1 MASLGGCGSLVSSE
15 VAVKAVGH
23 GCSHPKAVLG
33 LENPLARRCA
43 QTVSEQVLALA
54 WALQFLSRGCLSALT
69 AWWPA
74 GPGFESHSL
83 SLLPHLLSTQ
93 TNSRMVGGDHT
104 RV

>member
-1 MASLGGCGSLVSSE
+1 MVSSE

-69 AWWPA
+69 TCQLRVSQA
-74 GPGFESHSL
+74 E
-83 SLLPHLLSTQ
+83 
-93 TNSRMVGGDHT
+93 VGVSPIT
-104 RV
+104 T

>member
-1 MASLGGCGSLVSSE
+1 MKLRSRAGSSKGLPGDLGPSSKAAHSHGWKLVMAVGLGQLASL
-15 VAVKAVGH
+15 H
-23 GCSHPKAVLG
+23 M
-33 LENPLARRCA
+33 
-43 QTVSEQVLALA
+43 
-54 WALQFLSRGCLSALT
+54 GCLSALT

-93 TNSRMVGGDHT
+93 TNSLMVGGDHT